1 MIENKYIAEG
11 IGTFALV
18 FTGCG
23 SAIVNDTF
31 GGALGLVGVSL
42 VFGLIVM
49 AMIYSI
55 GNISGAHIN
64 PAVTLGLLFA
74 GKLEQK
80 FVIPYISSQ
89 VVGAITAAILLHI
102 IFPNH
107 PTLGSTM
114 PSGSNVQGFF
124 MEVILTF
131 ILMFVILNV
140 VSGPKENGILAGLII
155 GGTVTL
161 DILLGGPVT
170 GASMNPARS
179 LGPALISGNFT
190 SLWIYFIAPVLG
202 AFIACKAHS
211 LIRERKQ

>member
-1 MIENKYIAEG
+1 
-11 IGTFALV
+11 
-18 FTGCG
+18 
-23 SAIVNDTF
+23 
-31 GGALGLVGVSL
+31 
-42 VFGLIVM
+42 M

-80 FVIPYISSQ
+80 LVIPYISSQ

-107 PTLGSTM
+107 LTLGSTM

-124 MEVILTF
+124 MEVVLTF

-140 VSGPKENGILAGLII
+140 VSGSKENGILAGLII

-179 LGPALISGNFT
+179 LGPALISGNFA
-190 SLWIYFIAPVLG
+190 SLWIYLVAPILG
-202 AFIACKAHS
+202 AFIACKAHL
-211 LIRERKQ
+211 LIQRK